1 MAGANCTLTK
11 EPYTRL
17 MAGQRDHYEVL
28 GIPRGA
34 SEDEIKSAH
43 RRLAR
48 EHHPDLNKSEGAAD
62 RFNEIQS
69 AYDVLSDPE
78 KRKRYDRYGHAG
90 VEGPPPGAT
99 GAGGPGAGAWQD
111 ISPDDFESIFGEAFG
126 GRARR
131 GGGGFSGFGGFGGGG
146 GPSPSPG
153 PMKGRDLEHDL
164 EIGFATAAFG
174 GTERLRLSGID
185 GEPTELDVKIPAG
198 INDGATLRIRGK
210 GLPGRSG
217 GPDGDLLLQIRVGRH
232 PWFVRDGLD
241 LEVVVPIT
249 IAEAALGAEVPVPL
263 LKGTASL
270 KIPAGV
276 RSGSK
281 LRLRDRGINAADRSG
296 DLYAVLEIVAPT
308 ADEVNDEDRAAIE
321 SLGQRLPDPRLE
333 TPWAAEIK
341 TD

>member
-1 MAGANCTLTK
+1 M

-17 MAGQRDHYEVL
+17 MAGPRDHYEVL
-28 GIPRGA
+28 GISRGA

-48 EHHPDLNKSEGAAD
+48 EHHPDLNKSDDAAD
-62 RFNEIQS
+62 RFNEIQL

-78 KRKRYDRYGHAG
+78 KRQRYDRFGHAG
-90 VEGPPPGAT
+90 VDGPPPGS
-99 GAGGPGAGAWQD
+99 GGPGGPGGPGAGAWQD

-131 GGGGFSGFGGFGGGG
+131 GGGGFSGFGGFSGGGA
-146 GPSPSPG
+146 PNPG
-153 PMKGRDLEHDL
+153 PLKGRDLEHDL
-164 EIGFATAAFG
+164 EIGFAAAAFG
-174 GTERLRLSGID
+174 GTERLRLSGLD

-198 INDGATLRIRGK
+198 IKDGATLRIRGK
-210 GLPGRSG
+210 GLPGQNG
-217 GPDGDLLLQIRVGRH
+217 GPDGDLLLQVRVGRH

-249 IAEAALGAEVPVPL
+249 ITEAALGAEVPIPL

-281 LRLRDRGINAADRSG
+281 MRLRGRGITSGDRHG

-308 ADEVNDEDRAAIE
+308 AEEVSDEDRDALE

-333 TPWAAEIK
+333 TPWAAEIEA
-341 TD
+341 D